1 MLVEGDDANE
11 PISDTVRGIIDGH
24 IMLSRKIAM
33 RNHYPAIDVLASVSR
48 LMSTIAQ
55 PDHKE
60 AASKIRNLMSIYQ
73 DNQDLISIGAYKSGT
88 NPELDYAIGKMNEIN
103 EFLQQRTDEKI
114 SFDETMELIQKTVA
128 R

>member
-60 AASKIRNLMSIYQ
+60 AANKIRNLM
-73 DNQDLISIGAYKSGT
+73 SIGAYKSGT